1 MPFIPGFIQT
11 VDTFGVVEGVMM
23 VMKKSQGGK
32 VALATANR
40 EAIYSLVLAGMN
52 FVWWYLMAYRLG
64 DGPVEGYT
72 YVMGLP
78 SWFFYSCIV
87 GFVLFA
93 LFATAMVQFFFT
105 EVPLDEDGTPRE
117 KG

>member
-1 MPFIPGFIQT
+1 MNNW
-11 VDTFGVVEGVMM
+11 D
-23 VMKKSQGGK
+23 GGK
-32 VALATANR
+32 GAFAAANR
-40 EAIYSLVLAGMN
+40 EALYSLMLAGLY
-52 FVWWYLMAYRLG
+52 FGWWYLMAYRLG

-93 LFATAMVQFFFT
+93 FMAAGMVKLLFTD
-105 EVPLDEDGTPRE
+105 VPLEDDGAPGGE
-117 KG
+117 G